1 MAKRVMFYCQHVLG
15 MGHLVRSTEVVRAL
29 AESFS
34 VLFVVGG
41 EIPAGFDMPEQIEIL
56 ELPALK
62 TAADFSNLQSCDPS
76 LDLEVIKTI
85 RRDLLLRVYDQFQPD
100 VLVTELFPFGRKRF
114 SFELFPLLERA
125 HSCGQHSRPLVV
137 CSLRDILVARDDQEE
152 YEDRV
157 CQIIN
162 AFYDLVLVH
171 GDGNIQRLEETFLRA
186 LDLHCAVEYTG
197 YVVRKQSTGAGSEI
211 HQVAQDTVPT
221 IIVSNGGG
229 QTPEGHVLLE
239 CTLRAAAV
247 LQGEIPHQF
256 CVFTGPFMPESAYM
270 RLQEL
275 ARDATNVTLSSYT
288 PHLSAHLAQAD
299 LSISMAGYNTIMDVL
314 TAGVRALVY
323 PFTGGGNQ
331 EQTHR
336 ANRLAA
342 LGVLTTLQD
351 GQLTPDQLAAI
362 IQTSLNSS
370 LTRVLFNNRGAANSN
385 YLLREHLTRRSLVA
399 RPHDVCLRQQT
410 AS

>member
-41 EIPAGFDMPEQIEIL
+41 EIPAGFDMPEEIQTL
-56 ELPALK
+56 ELPPLK
-62 TAADFSNLQSCDPS
+62 TKADFSNLQSCDPS
-76 LDLEVIKTI
+76 LDLELIKTM
-85 RRDLLLRVYDQFQPD
+85 RRDLLLRVYDHFQPD

-114 SFELFPLLERA
+114 SFELIPLLERA
-125 HSCGQHSRPLVV
+125 HSCGQHRKPLVV
-137 CSLRDILVARDDQEE
+137 CSLRDILVSRDDQEE
-152 YEDRV
+152 YEARV

-162 AFYDLVLVH
+162 TFYDLVLVH
-171 GDGNIQRLEETFLRA
+171 GDGNFQRLEETFLCAR
-186 LDLHCAVEYTG
+186 DLHCPVEYTG
-197 YVVRKQSTGAGSEI
+197 YVVREQSTGPGSEI
-211 HQVAQDTVPT
+211 HQVAEDTAPT

-239 CTLRAAAV
+239 CALRAAAV
-247 LQGEIPHQF
+247 LQGTIPHQF
-256 CVFTGPFMPESAYM
+256 CVFAGPFIPESAYM

-275 ARDATNVTLSSYT
+275 ARDLTNVTLARYT
-288 PHLSAHLAQAD
+288 PHLSTVLAQAD
-299 LSISMAGYNTIMDVL
+299 LSISMAGYNTIMDIL

-331 EQTHR
+331 EQTLR
-336 ANRLAA
+336 ASRLAA

-351 GQLTPDQLAAI
+351 GQLTPDQLASI
-362 IQTSLNSS
+362 IRTSLNSS
-370 LTRVLFNNRGAANSN
+370 LTRVQFNNRGAPNSN
-385 YLLREHLTRRSLVA
+385 YLLREHLTRRSLTP
-399 RPHDVCLRQQT
+399 RPHDVCLSQQKVF
-410 AS
+410 